1 MLPYSK
7 HTAIVTLEVD
17 GHLENGEWIEG
28 SKQELTIK
36 GRYIPGNNGN
46 QTVKNKDGNEVIY
59 KGRFMTYNP
68 INKDAVRLLIESKG
82 VESLIINWY
91 PYDSHTVIYI

>member
-1 MLPYSK
+1 MLPYTG
-7 HTAIVTLEVD
+7 HTAIVTVEIG

-28 SKQELTIK
+28 SKQELMIK

-46 QTVKNKDGNEVIY
+46 LVVKNKDGDEVIY
-59 KGRFMTYNP
+59 KGRFMTSEP
-68 INKDAVRLLIESKG
+68 INKDAVRLLVASKG
-82 VESLIINWY
+82 VEAPIINWY